1 MTTVS
6 TSNDVKALHF
16 SGAPSG
22 ARFVQNP
29 GDFYIGSRT
38 VVVNPCRTNAVVGV
52 ARANVIP
59 SFSSVILRAVRIGQ
73 ASSAVGTSAG

>member
-6 TSNDVKALHF
+6 TINDVKELNF
-16 SGAPSG
+16 SGAHIG

-29 GDFYIGSRT
+29 RDFYVSSRT
-38 VVVNPCRTNAVVGV
+38 VVVNPCRTNAVMGV

-59 SFSSVILRAVRIGQ
+59 PFSSVILRTVRIGQ
-73 ASSAVGTSAG
+73 ASGAVGPSAG